1 MSAVETLEPP
11 QPEILETGHV
21 LDNLLGYLEDDDFP
35 FLRVPEPVPD
45 FSIETDE

>member
-1 MSAVETLEPP
+1 MSAAETLEPA

-35 FLRVPEPVPD
+35 FLRDPELLPD
-45 FSIETDE
+45 FSIEADE